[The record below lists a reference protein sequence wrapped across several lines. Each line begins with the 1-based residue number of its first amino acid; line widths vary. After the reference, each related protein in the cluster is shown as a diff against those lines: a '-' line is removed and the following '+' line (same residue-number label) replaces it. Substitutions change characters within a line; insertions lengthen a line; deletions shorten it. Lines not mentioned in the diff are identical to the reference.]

1 MGTKLLA
8 ALLASFL
15 LAPSLMAAQ
24 PASQRI
30 QRSDR
35 QEAASA
41 REQVERRALIYKI
54 VKEWGP
60 YVKAIYGED
69 IGKWADR
76 MVPTFRIADTSKLRA
91 AAQANTFEGMTNAL
105 IGQRSPNTKA
115 LPGGIAPKAFGST
128 VSDLAFTPLTS
139 CILVDTR
146 IVGGAMTQLT
156 QRSFKASGSNF
167 LAQGGSATNCGL
179 PVNPAG
185 LLVSVSA
192 IAPTGSGY
200 FTLWPFGESR
210 PQASNISFFAGQN
223 IQNDVVIRTSQNLS
237 QDFWAFTSGASHL
250 VVNVLGYYA
259 TPEATA
265 LDCNVAEENG
275 VLGLLSGL
283 QTKDVVCPAGYT
295 ATSGSCS
302 GLLGISVSN
311 EEHVMTGSQP
321 TGYQC
326 DFVGSLLTAFTYQVN
341 ATCCRLPGR

>member
-15 LAPSLMAAQ
+15 LAPGLMAAQ

-35 QEAASA
+35 QEAASV

-76 MVPTFRIADTSKLRA
+76 MVPTFRVADTSKLRV

-105 IGQRSPNTKA
+105 IGQRSPSAKA

-128 VSDLAFTPLTS
+128 VSDLVFTPLTS

-146 IVGGAMTQLT
+146 NVGGAMTPLT
-156 QRSFKASGSNF
+156 QRGFKASGANF
-167 LAQGGSATNCGL
+167 TAQGGSATNCGL

-200 FTLWPFGESR
+200 FTLWPFGEGR
-210 PQASNISFFAGQN
+210 PVASNISFFAGQN

-237 QDFWAFTSGASHL
+237 QDFWAFTTGTSQL

-259 TPEATA
+259 APEATA
-265 LDCNVAEENG
+265 LDCTVVNESGTLALLGGVQPRDVAC
-275 VLGLLSGL
+275 
-283 QTKDVVCPAGYT
+283 TAGYT

-311 EEHVMTGSQP
+311 ETPTLTSGQP